1 MAYPDTAAGR
11 LMEYVGLPAPTGPDG
26 QEPVPEF
33 VSLCADEASALVYM
47 WLKAHGIDRYDWPPF
62 PDDNY
67 EWLVLIRA
75 ELEVGAELYHRKN
88 TKNAVA
94 QFASPDGSP
103 VRIARDPMV
112 AAYPLLRQLVGGGFA

>member
-11 LMEYVGLPAPTGPDG
+11 LMEYVGLPAPAADLLPWETD
-26 QEPVPEF
+26 F
-33 VSLCADEASALVYM
+33 VHRCADEAEELVNM
-47 WLKAHGIDRYDWPPF
+47 WLKAHGIDRDYWPF
-62 PDDNY
+62 PDGDY
-67 EWLVLIRA
+67 EWHVLIRA